1 MLDTGDRIPDLPLA
15 LSSDKSATLGDYAG
29 RWLVLYFYPKDD
41 TPGCTKE
48 ACGFRDLN
56 ADLAKAGVVVLGVSR
71 DSAESHRRFQA
82 KYTLPFPLL
91 SDPDTSVH
99 KAYGAWGKKLMYGKP
114 VEGVIRSTVLIGPD
128 GVVRKHWPAVRKTD
142 EHPAEVLAF
151 LGAPPSQRA

>member
-1 MLDTGDRIPDLPLA
+1 M
-15 LSSDKSATLGDYAG
+15 
-29 RWLVLYFYPKDD
+29 
-41 TPGCTKE
+41 
-48 ACGFRDLN
+48 
-56 ADLAKAGVVVLGVSR
+56 LGVSR